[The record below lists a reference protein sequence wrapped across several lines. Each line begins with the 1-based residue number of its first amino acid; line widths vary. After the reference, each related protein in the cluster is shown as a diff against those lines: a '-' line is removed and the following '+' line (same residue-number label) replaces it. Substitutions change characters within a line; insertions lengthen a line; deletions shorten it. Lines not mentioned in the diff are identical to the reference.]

1 MSGPD
6 FFEHSA
12 AIWRSRDE
20 ESPDQYLIFR
30 KKLELPP
37 DFSRPVRCDIAAD
50 SSFELRINGG
60 RVPAAQVADFPEDRS
75 YSSLDVS
82 DFVRSGVNAIAVEDH
97 YMDGDFLT
105 RRRGAAFL
113 RVRVEHPAGLKC
125 IPAQWEEVPVAE
137 WKIETFQP

>member
-1 MSGPD
+1 MNRIGFS
-6 FFEHSA
+6 ESA
-12 AIWRSRDE
+12 AIWRSRGE
-20 ESPDQYLIFR
+20 ERPDQYLVFR
-30 KKLELPP
+30 KKFELPA
-37 DFSRPVRCDIAAD
+37 DYSTPVRCDIAAD

-75 YSSLDVS
+75 YSSLEVS
-82 DFVRSGVNAIAVEDH
+82 DFVRSGVNAIAVEVH
-97 YMDGDFLT
+97 YMGDDFPT

-137 WKIETFQP
+137 WIIETFQP